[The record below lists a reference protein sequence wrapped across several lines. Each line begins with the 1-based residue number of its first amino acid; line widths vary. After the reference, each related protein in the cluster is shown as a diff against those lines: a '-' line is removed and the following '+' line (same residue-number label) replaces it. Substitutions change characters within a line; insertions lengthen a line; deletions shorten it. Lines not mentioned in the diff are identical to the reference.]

1 MNMLQDGGS
10 ISARVGINGFGR
22 MGRLAMRAAWD
33 WPELAFAHVNE
44 LNGDASTAAHL
55 LTFDSIH
62 GRWSEDVQGDGDVL
76 TVNGTELGYSSAAEP
91 GDVPWGELGVE
102 IVLECSGRFRT
113 PGALEAYF
121 RQGVRKVI
129 VAAPVKEKALNLVV
143 GVNDHL
149 YDPQQ
154 HHLLT
159 AASCTTNCLAP
170 VVKVIH
176 EGIGIRHGLITTLH
190 DMTNTQTLI
199 DAPHKDLR
207 RARAANVS
215 LIPTTTGS
223 ATAIGLIFPELEGKL
238 NGLAV
243 RVPLLNA
250 SLTDCVFEVARPTT
264 VEEVNGLL
272 DAAAARPLAGILG
285 YERRPLVSV
294 DFKDDP
300 RSAIIDA
307 PSTMVTDG
315 TQVKILAWYDNEW
328 GYTNRLVELARTV
341 SRGLLSDEPAPVA
354 ANDADG

>member
-1 MNMLQDGGS
+1 MSG
-10 ISARVGINGFGR
+10 RVGINGFGR
-22 MGRLAMRAAWD
+22 MGRLALRAAWG
-33 WPELAFAHVNE
+33 WPELAFTHVNE
-44 LNGDASTAAHL
+44 LNGDAESAAHL
-55 LTFDSIH
+55 LTFDSVH
-62 GRWSEDVQGDGDVL
+62 GRWSEDVHGAGEAL
-76 TVNGTELGYSSAAEP
+76 SVNGTTLGYSQAAEP

-113 PGALEAYF
+113 PELLEPYF
-121 RQGVRKVI
+121 DRGVRKVI
-129 VAAPVKEKALNLVV
+129 VAAPVKQQALNLVV

-149 YDPQQ
+149 YQPER
-154 HHLLT
+154 HRLLT

-176 EGIGIRHGLITTLH
+176 EAIGIRHGQITTLH

-207 RARAANVS
+207 RARAASLS

-223 ATAIGLIFPELEGKL
+223 ATAIGLTFPELEGKL

-272 DAAAARPLAGILG
+272 EHAADGPLAGILG
-285 YERRPLVSV
+285 YERRPLVSI

-300 RSAIIDA
+300 RSGVVDA
-307 PSTMVTDG
+307 LSTMVTDE

-328 GYTNRLVELARTV
+328 GYANRLVELARTV
-341 SRGLLSDEPAPVA
+341 AETLPGHRRIASP
-354 ANDADG
+354 DGARATYG

>member
-1 MNMLQDGGS
+1 MS
-10 ISARVGINGFGR
+10 PRVAINGYGR
-22 MGRLAMRAAWD
+22 MGRLALRAAWE

-44 LNGDASTAAHL
+44 PAGDAATAAHL

-62 GRWSEDVQGDGDVL
+62 GRWSEDVHGDGGTLV
-76 TVNGTELGYSSAAEP
+76 VNGTALGYSNAADP

-102 IVLECSGRFRT
+102 IVLECSGKFRT
-113 PGALEAYF
+113 RESLEGYF

-129 VAAPVKEKALNLVV
+129 VAAPVKGDALNLVV

-149 YDPQQ
+149 YEPQR
-154 HHLLT
+154 HDLLT

-176 EGIGIRHGLITTLH
+176 EGIGIRHGQITTLH

-199 DAPHKDLR
+199 DSPHKDLR
-207 RARAANVS
+207 RARAASVS

-250 SLTDCVFEVARPTT
+250 SLTDCVFEVARPTN
-264 VEEVNGLL
+264 VEEVNELL
-272 DAAAARPLAGILG
+272 EAAADGPLAGILG
-285 YERRPLVSV
+285 YETRELVSV
-294 DFKDDP
+294 DFRDDP
-300 RSAIIDA
+300 RSGIVDG

-328 GYTNRLVELARTV
+328 GYANRLVELARTV
-341 SRGLLSDEPAPVA
+341 ADSLPA
-354 ANDADG
+354 ADG